1 MVAAKRVLVTADAT
15 SRLAAATEWL
25 EALGPDAEALVV
37 AASWDACDD
46 LVRGALGP
54 AGARFGV
61 ARTTLGRLAASLAAP
76 GLAADHRAPV
86 TELGLLAV
94 TARAVHRLSA
104 ALGYFGPVADR
115 PGFAPALARTLD
127 ELAMNGI
134 RGESL
139 RRLSH
144 GGPDLALLAE
154 AVGDELSRD
163 GLVGRAAVF
172 AAAVAAVRATRAPH
186 PVGLPVVLLD
196 VPVVCEAEALL
207 VAALGRQ
214 APMVLATAAA
224 GDETSVMRLERA
236 LGVGAERP
244 TTG

>member
-1 MVAAKRVLVTADAT
+1 MGAAKRVLVTADAT

-76 GLAADHRAPV
+76 GLAAARRAPV

-104 ALGYFGPVADR
+104 AAALAYFGPVADR
-115 PGFAPALARTLD
+115 PGFAPALAKTLD

-134 RGESL
+134 RSESL

-163 GLVGRAAVF
+163 ALVGRSA
-172 AAAVAAVRATRAPH
+172 
-186 PVGLPVVLLD
+186 
-196 VPVVCEAEALL
+196 
-207 VAALGRQ
+207 
-214 APMVLATAAA
+214 
-224 GDETSVMRLERA
+224 
-236 LGVGAERP
+236 
-244 TTG
+244 

>member
-1 MVAAKRVLVTADAT
+1 MGAAKRVLVTADAT

-76 GLAADHRAPV
+76 GLAADRRAPV

-104 ALGYFGPVADR
+104 VLGYFGPVADR

-134 RGESL
+134 RGKSL
-139 RRLSH
+139 RRLPH

-163 GLVGRAAVF
+163 GLVGRSAVF
-172 AAAVAAVRATRAPH
+172 AAAVAAVR
-186 PVGLPVVLLD
+186 
-196 VPVVCEAEALL
+196 
-207 VAALGRQ
+207 
-214 APMVLATAAA
+214 
-224 GDETSVMRLERA
+224 S
-236 LGVGAERP
+236 
-244 TTG
+244 

>member
-37 AASWDACDD
+37 AASWDAYDD

-61 ARTTLGRLAASLAAP
+61 ARTTLGRLAA
-76 GLAADHRAPV
+76 GLAADRRAPV

-115 PGFAPALARTLD
+115 PGFAPALTRTLD

-154 AVGDELSRD
+154 AVGDELS
-163 GLVGRAAVF
+163 
-172 AAAVAAVRATRAPH
+172 
-186 PVGLPVVLLD
+186 
-196 VPVVCEAEALL
+196 
-207 VAALGRQ
+207 
-214 APMVLATAAA
+214 
-224 GDETSVMRLERA
+224 
-236 LGVGAERP
+236 
-244 TTG
+244 